1 MAINMNELVTIKLGT
16 EDIEIYLGNDEMYS
30 DSEPEVA
37 EGNEQL

>member
-30 DSEPEVA
+30 DSEPVVVED
-37 EGNEQL
+37 NEQL